1 MVKKGQSVSVW
12 LYYDL
17 QTLLFIDCIRKQ
29 SVMIKSFGRTDQRKA
44 LKAVLSTSLCHE
56 KIILK

>member
-12 LYYDL
+12 LYDL
-17 QTLLFIDCIRKQ
+17 QTLLFIDCIHTQ